1 MAAFLM
7 LFYSK
12 SSRVKESAPRSSPNR
27 SADGTSSV
35 PVDRNQLEEDLHAL
49 VGERHPLT
57 SPHHLQ
63 QAEAYLYRQLSEA
76 GLTVTAHD
84 FEALGRTYR
93 NVIATAPPISAH
105 DELPPL
111 ILGAHFDTVEGS
123 PGADDNASALAV
135 ILHVA
140 RQVRGM
146 TLIRPIRIIAF
157 NLEEE
162 NLLGSSA
169 YTSLLRENGET
180 IHGAIILECV
190 GYASHQQGSQQT
202 PPGLPISIPTI
213 GDFLGVIGN
222 ERSRALTVSVT
233 HSMKPH
239 LPIIPLIVPGN
250 GEQLPDTRRS
260 DHTSFWEQGFP
271 AVMLTDTANFRN
283 PHYHRPT
290 DTLDTLNLDFIASV
304 ADGVTAAVIELAG
317 QTAT

>member
-1 MAAFLM
+1 M
-7 LFYSK
+7 
-12 SSRVKESAPRSSPNR
+12 P
-27 SADGTSSV
+27 T
-35 PVDRNQLEEDLHAL
+35 DRNRLAEDLHAL

-57 SPHHLQ
+57 SPQHLQ
-63 QAEAYLYRQLSEA
+63 RTEAYLHHQLSEA
-76 GLTVTAHD
+76 GLIVTAHD
-84 FEALGRTYR
+84 FEAWSRTYH
-93 NVIATAPPISAH
+93 NVIATGPPGSAH
-105 DELPPL
+105 GDLPPL
-111 ILGAHFDTVEGS
+111 ILGAHFDTVAES

-135 ILHVA
+135 LLHVA
-140 RQVRGM
+140 RQVRNRK
-146 TLIRPIRIIAF
+146 LARPIRFIAF

-169 YTSLLRENGET
+169 YAAFLRENGET

-190 GYASHQQGSQQT
+190 GYASRQQGSQKM
-202 PPGLPISIPTI
+202 PPGLPISLPTT

-222 ERSRALTVSVT
+222 ERSQALTVSVMQA
-233 HSMKPH
+233 MKPH

-290 DTLDTLNLDFIASV
+290 DTIETLNLDFLASV
-304 ADGVTAAVIELAG
+304 ADGVTAAVIALAS
-317 QTAT
+317 QLDT

>member
-1 MAAFLM
+1 M
-7 LFYSK
+7 
-12 SSRVKESAPRSSPNR
+12 
-27 SADGTSSV
+27 
-35 PVDRNQLEEDLHAL
+35 PVDRNRLEEDLHAL

-63 QAEAYLYRQLSEA
+63 QAEAYLHRQFSEA
-76 GLTVTAHD
+76 GLTATAHD
-84 FEALGRTYR
+84 FAALGRTYH
-93 NVIATAPPISAH
+93 NLIVTAPPTSAH
-105 DELPPL
+105 GELPPL
-111 ILGAHFDTVEGS
+111 ILGAHFDTVSGS

-140 RQVRGM
+140 RQVQNKK
-146 TLIRPIRIIAF
+146 LIRAIRFIAF

-162 NLLGSSA
+162 NLLGSFA
-169 YTSLLRENGET
+169 YTSLLRGNCET

-213 GDFLGVIGN
+213 GNFLGVIGN
-222 ERSRALTVSVT
+222 ERSRALTGSVT
-233 HSMKPH
+233 HAMKPH

-283 PHYHRPT
+283 PHYHQPT
-290 DTLDTLNLDFIASV
+290 DTLDTLNFDFLASV
-304 ADGVTAAVIELAG
+304 ADGVTAAVMALAT
-317 QTAT
+317 QPTS